1 MLGKG
6 RKGNTVEITGLISA
20 IVFGVVIGGLGRAVV
35 PGRHNMSLLVTIL
48 VGIVAAVVGTGV
60 ASLIGVADT
69 PGIDWTEIALQVIF
83 AGGGVS
89 LLNRSRQH
97 TNAH

>member
-1 MLGKG
+1 
-6 RKGNTVEITGLISA
+6 
-20 IVFGVVIGGLGRAVV
+20 
-35 PGRHNMSLLVTIL
+35 
-48 VGIVAAVVGTGV
+48 VGIVAAVGGTGV

-89 LLNRSRQH
+89 LLSRSRQH